1 MTTGISIAHSRQV
14 LAKEKCKSDMMV
26 SSLPDELYFASKQGN
41 LLPLPKFTSFS
52 FWVCILITKKRLWD
66 LGMKWFFF
74 GVYKTSSQAPSLSM
88 D

>member
-1 MTTGISIAHSRQV
+1 MQ
-14 LAKEKCKSDMMV
+14 SDMME
-26 SSLPDELYFASKQGN
+26 SSLPDELYFGSKQGS
-41 LLPLPKFTSFS
+41 LLPLPKFTSS

-66 LGMKWFFF
+66 LGMKWILF